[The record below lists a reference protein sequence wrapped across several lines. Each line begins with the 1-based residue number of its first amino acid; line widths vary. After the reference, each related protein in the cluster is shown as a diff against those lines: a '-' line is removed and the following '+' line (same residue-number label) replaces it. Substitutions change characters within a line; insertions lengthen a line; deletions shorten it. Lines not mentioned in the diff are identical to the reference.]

1 MALVGNLKD
10 LKLTNII
17 QINCIERNIARVTV
31 KNGEQEGF
39 IYFSG
44 GEIVHA
50 EFGAFVGEQA
60 VHEMLALLE
69 GEFKVESGITAP
81 TRTINQ
87 PWNSIVLEGLRLI
100 DERKIK
106 KSNVPHQLLSTLKSM
121 EEIQEIYVLNY
132 DGKVLE
138 GGTLPASLGVIFAF
152 IRYKIRKMLNLFYA
166 DIFQYISLRTEEGI
180 YFIFDFKPNLV
191 VLKTRTKLVVPE
203 FNRKVKK
210 VLKQIELGGYS

>member
-31 KNGEQEGF
+31 RNGEQEGF

-50 EFGAFVGEQA
+50 EFGAYVGEQA
-60 VHEMLALLE
+60 VHEMLALNE
-69 GEFKVESGITAP
+69 GEFKVESGITSP

-106 KSNVPHQLLSTLKSM
+106 SPSVPHHLLSTIKSM
-121 EEIQEIYVLNY
+121 EEVQQVYILDYN
-132 DGKVLE
+132 GKLLE
-138 GGTLPASLGVIFAF
+138 GGNLASPQAILFAF
-152 IRYKIRKMLNLFYA
+152 VRYKVRKMLNLFYA
-166 DIFQYISLRTEEGI
+166 DLFQYIEFNGSDER
-180 YFIFDFKPNLV
+180 YFVFDYQPNLV
-191 VLKTRTKLVVPE
+191 VIKTHRRVVE
-203 FNRKVKK
+203 TDFTRRIKK
-210 VLKQIELGGYS
+210 VLKQLETSGY

>member
-31 KNGEQEGF
+31 KNGDQQGY

-60 VHEMLALLE
+60 VHEMLALME
-69 GEFKVESGITAP
+69 GEFKVESGVTAP

-106 KSNVPHQLLSTLKSM
+106 TPSVPHQLLSTIKSM
-121 EEIQEIYVLNY
+121 EEVRDVTILDYSGNV
-132 DGKVLE
+132 VE
-138 GGTLPASLGVIFAF
+138 GTKLPREDAIFFAF
-152 IRYKIRKMLNLFYA
+152 ARYKVRKMLNLFYA
-166 DIFQYISLRTEEGI
+166 DIFQYIQFRTSDAQ
-180 YFIFDFKPNLV
+180 YFVFDYRPNIVIIRTDLKIV
-191 VLKTRTKLVVPE
+191 VGDFTR
-203 FNRKVKK
+203 RIKK
-210 VLKQIELGGYS
+210 VLKQLEVSGY

>member
-31 KNGEQEGF
+31 RNGDQEGF

-60 VHEMLALLE
+60 VHEMLALNE

-106 KSNVPHQLLSTLKSM
+106 APSVPQHLLSTLKGM
-121 EEIQEIYVLNY
+121 EEVLDVFILDYN
-132 DGKVLE
+132 GKVLE
-138 GGTLPASLGVIFAF
+138 GGTLDNPQAILFAF
-152 IRYKIRKMLNLFYA
+152 ARYKVRKMLNLFYA
-166 DIFQYISLRTEEGI
+166 DIFQYIEFFGADTR
-180 YFIFDFKPNLV
+180 YFLFDYQPNLV
-191 VLKTRTKLVVPE
+191 VIKTRRRLVE
-203 FNRKVKK
+203 ADFTRRVKK
-210 VLKQIELGGYS
+210 VLKQLETSGY

>member
-17 QINCIERNIARVTV
+17 QINCIERNVARVMV
-31 KNGEQEGF
+31 KNGDQQGY

-60 VHEMLALLE
+60 VHEMLALME

-106 KSNVPHQLLSTLKSM
+106 TQSVPHQLLSGIKSM
-121 EEIQEIYVLNY
+121 EEVQDVIILDYNGKRVEGPEISPEEAVF
-132 DGKVLE
+132 
-138 GGTLPASLGVIFAF
+138 FAF
-152 IRYKIRKMLNLFYA
+152 ARYKVRKMLNLFYA
-166 DIFQYISLRTEEGI
+166 DIFQYIHFRTPDNR
-180 YFIFDFKPNLV
+180 YFIFDYRPNIVLIRTGLKV
-191 VLKTRTKLVVPE
+191 VVGDFAR
-203 FNRKVKK
+203 RIKK
-210 VLKQIELGGYS
+210 ILKQLEVSGY